1 MKNEDTES
9 ATLTSRRSALKTSTL
24 LLGYVMTAG
33 TTAAIMNGCKADR
46 SDGWKPNYMTQDQND
61 LFAEV
66 AEMII
71 PATDIPG
78 AKGALVERWADE
90 MLSTYSP
97 EDRAQFIEGM
107 RMFDIY
113 AQEFSAKTFLE
124 SNEDER
130 KSVLDRMVAE
140 SKKSDEPHI
149 FNIVKEAT
157 VAGYCTSE
165 VGAIQLL
172 NYDPV
177 PGPYKGCVDFSTLG
191 ATSAL

>member
-1 MKNEDTES
+1 MMN
-9 ATLTSRRSALKTSTL
+9 RRSALKTSTL
-24 LLGYVMTAG
+24 LLGYAMTAG
-33 TTAAIMNGCKADR
+33 TTAAMLNGCKADT
-46 SDGWKPNYMTQDQND
+46 SPTWKPTNMTQEMND

-90 MLSTYSP
+90 MLMTYP
-97 EDRAQFIEGM
+97 VEERTMFTEGM
-107 RMFDIY
+107 GLFDSY
-113 AQEFSAKTFLE
+113 AQEANGKSFVE
-124 SNEDER
+124 STDEER
-130 KSVLDRMVAE
+130 KVVLDRMVEE
-140 SKKSDEPHI
+140 SKDADGPHI

-157 VAGYCTSE
+157 VAGYCMSE
-165 VGAIQLL
+165 VGATQLL

-177 PGPYKGCVDFSTLG
+177 PGPYQGCVDFSEIG